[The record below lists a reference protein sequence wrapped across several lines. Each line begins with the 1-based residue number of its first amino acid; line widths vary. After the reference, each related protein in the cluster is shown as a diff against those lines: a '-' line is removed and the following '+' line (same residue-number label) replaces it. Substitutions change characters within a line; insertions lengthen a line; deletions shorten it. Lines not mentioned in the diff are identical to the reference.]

1 MPILV
6 YLQELNGCRT
16 YLRDG
21 IMYLMRKATVRKKRT
36 PSIRRPDFLA
46 RLLKI
51 YGRKR
56 LKMRGAELVTHER
69 NRY

>member
-1 MPILV
+1 
-6 YLQELNGCRT
+6 
-16 YLRDG
+16 
-21 IMYLMRKATVRKKRT
+21 MYFMRNADVREKRT

-46 RLLKI
+46 RLVKI

-56 LKMRGAELVTHER
+56 LKMSGAELVTRER